1 MKDSREEIIIPKKKL
16 NKGLDGDI
24 VAVRVYTKKIL
35 KKERL

>member
-1 MKDSREEIIIPKKKL
+1 MKDSKEEIIIPKKKL

-24 VAVRVYTKKIL
+24 VAVDILKKIL